1 MIVSVWGQDE
11 EKEAEG
17 LGRWT
22 NLMLLTSCLKSL
34 DKCTENSVPP
44 PQTSPQAAS
53 SLGSLNCGSQW
64 MEFPACMSTSLDKQT
79 AWLLALWGP
88 TRLSSPSSG
97 KDGNNLNIICPALP
111 QLSVRQD
118 PLLLHIENSSSE
130 SVLTAWRPKRDP
142 ADVNWFCGPPLTS
155 SSDPNEPSANS
166 QTFWDGGLERGEVCT
181 FACTVS
187 AVAWFWVGVTWN
199 YFEGREE
206 REGYG
211 WGWGLHGS
219 NNSFSP
225 FLFSRGWA
233 TDKQLPAP
241 GYF

>member
-1 MIVSVWGQDE
+1 MIVPVWGLDE

-17 LGRWT
+17 LVWWT

-44 PQTSPQAAS
+44 PQTFPQAVS
-53 SLGSLNCGSQW
+53 SFGIIELW
-64 MEFPACMSTSLDKQT
+64 VTVMEFPACISSSLDKQT

-118 PLLLHIENSSSE
+118 PLLLHIENSSPE

-142 ADVNWFCGPPLTS
+142 ANLNWFCRPPMTS
-155 SSDPNEPSANS
+155 SSFFRSWRAVCQLTD
-166 QTFWDGGLERGEVCT
+166 FLWWRLGKGGGLHVCLYLGSRET
-181 FACTVS
+181 IL
-187 AVAWFWVGVTWN
+187 
-199 YFEGREE
+199 REE
-206 REGYG
+206 KREKDMVEVGESVAAMTAFP
-211 WGWGLHGS
+211 L
-219 NNSFSP
+219 FP
-225 FLFSRGWA
+225 FSRGWA
-233 TDKQLPAP
+233 T
-241 GYF
+241 GSSF